1 MPDQT
6 TAPRAQPA
14 FVATQ
19 LAFAGHIRNPDR
31 EPRPD
36 DVEDRRM
43 GIYRDLFFNNVS
55 GLLKGNFPVLYK
67 VLGSERWQALMRSF
81 LVEHRCTTPLF
92 PEIGQELLAYIGETR
107 GQRADDP
114 PFLLEL
120 AHYEWVES
128 ALLFSD
134 VETDPNLADPN
145 GDLLAGVP
153 VISPLAWNLSYR
165 FPVHRIGPD
174 HQPAEPPAELT
185 HLVVY
190 RNRQERVEFL
200 QINAVTQRMLQLLQ
214 DDPDKTGLD
223 VLSAIAAELQ
233 HPKPDQVVTAGQ
245 QLLED
250 LRARHVIL
258 GTRRTPDAA
267 QDGDS

>member
-1 MPDQT
+1 MPEQT
-6 TAPRAQPA
+6 IAPRAKPA

-19 LAFAGHIRNPDR
+19 LAFAGHIRDPDR

-55 GLLKGNFPVLYK
+55 GLLKGNFPVLHK
-67 VLGSERWQALMRSF
+67 VLGSERWQALVRSF

-92 PEIGQELLAYIGETR
+92 PEIGQELLAYLGETR

-134 VETDPNLADPN
+134 DEADPQLADPN

-174 HQPAEPPAELT
+174 HQPAEPPAEPT

-190 RNRQERVEFL
+190 RNRQDRIEFL

-214 DDPDKTGLD
+214 DGPGTTGLD
-223 VLSAIAAELQ
+223 VLSVIAAELQ
-233 HPKPDQVVTAGQ
+233 HPKPGPVITAGR

-258 GTRRTPDAA
+258 GTRRTPNTAE
-267 QDGDS
+267 DGDS

>member
-1 MPDQT
+1 MPEQAVT
-6 TAPRAQPA
+6 PQPQPR

-19 LAFAGHIRNPDR
+19 LAFAGHIRDPNR
-31 EPRPD
+31 APRPD

-43 GIYRDLFFNNVS
+43 GIYRELFFNNVT
-55 GLLKGNFPVLYK
+55 GLLKGNFPVLHK
-67 VLGSERWQALMRSF
+67 VLGSERWPALVRDF

-92 PEIGQELLAYIGETR
+92 PEIGQELLAYLGETR

-134 VETDPNLADPN
+134 DEADPQLADPN
-145 GDLLAGVP
+145 GDLLAGTP

-174 HQPAEPPAELT
+174 DQPAEPPTEPT

-190 RNRQERVEFL
+190 RNRQDRVEFL
-200 QINAVTQRMLQLLQ
+200 QINAVTQRMLQLLRE
-214 DDPDKTGLD
+214 DCRRTGLD
-223 VLSAIAAELQ
+223 VLSAIARELQ
-233 HPKPDQVVTAGQ
+233 HPKPDQVIAAGR

-258 GTRRTPDAA
+258 GTRRTPETHEE
-267 QDGDS
+267 GRS